1 LKKNV
6 TQNYK
11 KTRVSKKDHGK
22 ICNENNE
29 YCMTNC
35 FSEVKMKRNK
45 KRGTPCM
52 GKKKTQVKNEDKKL

>member
-1 LKKNV
+1 MV
-6 TQNYK
+6 
-11 KTRVSKKDHGK
+11 K

-52 GKKKTQVKNEDKKL
+52 GKKNQVKNEDKKL